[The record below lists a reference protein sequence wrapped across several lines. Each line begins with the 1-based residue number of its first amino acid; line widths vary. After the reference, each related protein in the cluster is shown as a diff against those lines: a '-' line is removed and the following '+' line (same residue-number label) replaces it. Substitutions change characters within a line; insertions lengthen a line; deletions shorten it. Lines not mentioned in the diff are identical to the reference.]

1 MSSDKRNT
9 LIQAAIQTIATQ
21 GLSATTALIAK
32 NATGSLFTYFDSKE
46 ALLNKTYLEIKRHI
60 AQAVMPN
67 FPQAELAILC
77 SN

>member
-21 GLSATTALIAK
+21 GLSATAALIAK
-32 NATGSLFTYFDSKE
+32 NATRLLFTYFDSKE

-60 AQAVMPN
+60 VQAVMPN